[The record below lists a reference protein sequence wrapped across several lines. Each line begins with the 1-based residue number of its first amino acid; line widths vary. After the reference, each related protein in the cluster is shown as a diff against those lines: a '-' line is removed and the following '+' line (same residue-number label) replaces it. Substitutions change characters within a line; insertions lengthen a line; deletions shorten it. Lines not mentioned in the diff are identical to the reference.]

1 MANARSKR
9 ILSITHEQDID
20 GLFCGAILKNAFPDT
35 LVFLTNYGHDNI
47 KRASDIIKFNIRRS
61 TKTGLVVITDLA
73 IDNDIDVK
81 TIEEAADLSKTYGW
95 EFVWLDHHNWEKE
108 IKQKLEPLVT
118 LIVAEDNIKKLK
130 CASELVVEYFALN
143 RTACKR
149 MANFAHI
156 TDFRLPQIYRLPPL
170 PEMVT
175 YYRSLPESYHKLHSI
190 VDKASRGIF
199 WDEELQQEYET
210 QYLPLKE
217 SAMSSAMK
225 SLSMYEI
232 NGLGVAIA
240 ESPRILS
247 KSLLSEKIFQ
257 ESPATKLIILYSPDG
272 RVSVR
277 RRPTELGIRCD
288 RIARTLSGGLGGGHS
303 YAAAGIIK
311 SNNGEPLKESRI
323 VQELQRFQVIPN

>member
-1 MANARSKR
+1 MAIARSKR
-9 ILSITHEQDID
+9 ILSITHEQDVD

-35 LVFLTNYGHDNI
+35 FVFLTNYGHDNI

-61 TKTGLVVITDLA
+61 TKKTGLVVITDLA

-108 IKQKLEPLVT
+108 IKQKLEPFAT
-118 LIVAEDNIKKLK
+118 LIVVEDNIKKLK

-190 VDKASRGIF
+190 INKASRGIF
-199 WDEELQQEYET
+199 GTRNYNKSTKRNIFHLKNLLCHLQ
-210 QYLPLKE
+210 
-217 SAMSSAMK
+217 
-225 SLSMYEI
+225 
-232 NGLGVAIA
+232 
-240 ESPRILS
+240 
-247 KSLLSEKIFQ
+247 
-257 ESPATKLIILYSPDG
+257 
-272 RVSVR
+272 
-277 RRPTELGIRCD
+277 
-288 RIARTLSGGLGGGHS
+288 
-303 YAAAGIIK
+303 
-311 SNNGEPLKESRI
+311 
-323 VQELQRFQVIPN
+323 